1 MSDNI
6 KNTHEHTQQYSVFQV
21 VSHITDV
28 RPTFPLIVS
37 AFFLLSLVDMH
48 WSWLLPFTFM
58 EREPHLVHQRERERA
73 RRQED
78 RRSRKCLKAQE
89 TPKNYFHRWN
99 SHQPSPTSLTAHPTH
114 TLKHLYS
121 RAHLLMVLP
130 VNYLPMEMQEQSN
143 WKEGSCIGDKTPS
156 NPTLHPPPCM
166 INAFPSM

>member
-1 MSDNI
+1 
-6 KNTHEHTQQYSVFQV
+6 
-21 VSHITDV
+21 
-28 RPTFPLIVS
+28 
-37 AFFLLSLVDMH
+37 
-48 WSWLLPFTFM
+48 M
-58 EREPHLVHQRERERA
+58 EKEPHLVHQRERERA

-143 WKEGSCIGDKTPS
+143 
-156 NPTLHPPPCM
+156 
-166 INAFPSM
+166 